1 MCENE
6 DQKNSEYGHFSCSVV
21 TFTQEVLNRRLHFS
35 FFGAFG
41 LWKKHREESKHY
53 HDEYFRS
60 FVAVWMLLFAGVL
73 WKICSGKQ
81 LFLNNIYL
89 QKCLW
94 QFLLYKRKLDLADSL
109 YKSCL
114 VRLASACSLRC
125 SLKFAN
131 ANVITFSSSSYANA
145 CRNA

>member
-41 LWKKHREESKHY
+41 LCKKHREESKHC

-94 QFLLYKRKLDLADSL
+94 QFLLYKRKLDVADSL
-109 YKSCL
+109 YNSCLKSCQI
-114 VRLASACSLRC
+114 SLSMFFKMFFEIC
-125 SLKFAN
+125 K
-131 ANVITFSSSSYANA
+131 
-145 CRNA
+145 CERNYVLCKYV